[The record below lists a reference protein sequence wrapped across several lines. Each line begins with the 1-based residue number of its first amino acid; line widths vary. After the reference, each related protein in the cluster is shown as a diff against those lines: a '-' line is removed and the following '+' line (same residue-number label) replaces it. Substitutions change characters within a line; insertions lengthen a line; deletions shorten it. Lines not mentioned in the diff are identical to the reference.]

1 LLQNRYEPGEKEAVV
16 MSGENLVM
24 VKEYWNS
31 KIVNPPTIMV
41 CPAKKLNTHILRLK
55 LIASTARSTVTVI
68 P

>member
-1 LLQNRYEPGEKEAVV
+1 
-16 MSGENLVM
+16 M